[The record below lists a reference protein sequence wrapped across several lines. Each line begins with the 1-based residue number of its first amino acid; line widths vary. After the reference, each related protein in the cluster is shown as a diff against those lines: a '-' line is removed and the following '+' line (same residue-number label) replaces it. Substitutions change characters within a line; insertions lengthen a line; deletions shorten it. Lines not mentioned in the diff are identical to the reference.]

1 MINRLTLMLCDA
13 IMIAYKYNKGGE
25 NMKKIMHLHMPFDQW
40 KRMAEF
46 VVKSGYVSRTAFILD
61 AIREK
66 IERMEN
72 L

>member
-1 MINRLTLMLCDA
+1 MNT
-13 IMIAYKYNKGGE
+13 YKYCKGGDY
-25 NMKKIMHLHMPFDQW
+25 MKKIMHLHMPFEQW

-66 IERMEN
+66 IERMESDN
-72 L
+72 DTKAN